1 MAKQSLNIPKG
12 YFEVVN
18 LHLPLPPKK
27 KKRRPTKRQKLF
39 TFYFVAQ
46 IQAVVD
52 QMLAALVI
60 IFLHTFLI
68 ICRNIAGISK
78 SLSGSS

>member
-1 MAKQSLNIPKG
+1 MISLIN
-12 YFEVVN
+12 
-18 LHLPLPPKK
+18 
-27 KKRRPTKRQKLF
+27 
-39 TFYFVAQ
+39 FVCCCFGQ
-46 IQAVVD
+46 IQTVVD

-78 SLSGSS
+78 SLSESS